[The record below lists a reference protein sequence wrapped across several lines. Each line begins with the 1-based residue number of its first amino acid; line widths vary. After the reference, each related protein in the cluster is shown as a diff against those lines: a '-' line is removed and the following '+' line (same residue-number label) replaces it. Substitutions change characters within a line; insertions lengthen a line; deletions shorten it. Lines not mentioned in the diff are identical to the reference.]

1 MRSTRRGLIL
11 GAAAGTAA
19 VAPAPGLPA
28 QALAP
33 AVPSPRVPLSSF
45 AGATDDDRL
54 SAFMAWGAA
63 QTHRGTT
70 VELDE
75 VRDYVFTRRQVL
87 YDGFSLLGSPRPQ
100 DQARDSVP
108 VGQRVVL
115 RTDGGWFSL
124 GRAQT
129 HGCSL
134 QGLSID
140 GSAGSRL
147 VDGHRAYVLWT
158 SVFRDISAQN
168 CGGVLGSAGQPLLN
182 TACTVDGWWNV
193 NNVRERAFNL
203 AGSDTFFKPS
213 EMLLDSPPDLL
224 PDSGFL
230 LSLSH
235 QSKGEVSGIYC
246 TAEGHSG
253 VLLGGGTGVTFR
265 GNVLEGRNADQPCHG
280 ALLRIEG
287 GTWMVRDNVLNFAMA
302 DPART
307 GRDDR
312 GVVHVAGG
320 NVLID
325 GVVHEPARGVSAET
339 PLVYAAGGRVRV
351 RNVLADRVPVV
362 RQAAPGL
369 IDADDTVRLVTHPG

>member
-1 MRSTRRGLIL
+1 
-11 GAAAGTAA
+11 
-19 VAPAPGLPA
+19 
-28 QALAP
+28 
-33 AVPSPRVPLSSF
+33 VPLSSF
-45 AGATDDDRL
+45 DGATDDDRL
-54 SAFMAWGAA
+54 SAFMSWGAA
-63 QTHRGTT
+63 QTHRGAT

-100 DQARDSVP
+100 DQARGSVP

-124 GRAQT
+124 GGAQT
-129 HGCSL
+129 YGCSF

-147 VDGHRAYVLWT
+147 VDGHPSYVLWT
-158 SVFRDISAQN
+158 SVFRDISSQN
-168 CGGVLGSAGQPLLN
+168 CGGVLGSSGQPLLN

-193 NNVRERAFNL
+193 NNVRDRAFNL
-203 AGSDTFFKPS
+203 SGSDTFFKPS
-213 EMLLDSPPDLL
+213 EMLLDSPADLL

-230 LSLSH
+230 LSLGH

-265 GNVLEGRNADQPCHG
+265 GNVVEGRNADQPCHG
-280 ALLRIEG
+280 ALVRIEG

-320 NVLID
+320 NVLVD

-339 PLVYAAGGRVRV
+339 PLVYAAAGRVRV

-362 RQAAPGL
+362 RQAVPGL
-369 IDADDTVRLVTHPG
+369 IDADDTVRLVTG